1 MDESDNHNHDQPET
15 GAAPTPEAVFEVPAA
30 GEAGGHGPGF
40 LFGALMG
47 TLVGAGLA
55 ALFTPIRG
63 EEVRAR
69 TAEKAPELWSR
80 RKELAREIGG
90 NVRSRLDEALD
101 AGREAASEAQ
111 SEARRRYERATGRQ
125 SGPSLP

>member
-1 MDESDNHNHDQPET
+1 MDESDNHNQEQPET
-15 GAAPTPEAVFEVPAA
+15 GAAPTPEAVFEVPP
-30 GEAGGHGPGF
+30 EAGGHGPGF

-63 EEVRAR
+63 EEVRER
-69 TAEKAPELWSR
+69 TAEKAPELWGR

-90 NVRSRLDEALD
+90 SVRSRLDEALE

-111 SEARRRYERATGRQ
+111 TEARRRYERATGRQ

>member
-1 MDESDNHNHDQPET
+1 MDESNNHNHDQPET
-15 GAAPTPEAVFEVPAA
+15 GAASSREAMFEVPAA
-30 GEAGGHGPGF
+30 GGAGSHGPGF
-40 LFGALMG
+40 LLGALMG

-80 RKELAREIGG
+80 RKELARDIGG
-90 NVRSRLDEALD
+90 SVRSRLDEALD
-101 AGREAASEAQ
+101 AGRQAASEAQ
-111 SEARRRYERATGRQ
+111 TEARRRYERATGRQ